1 MLCVKNK
8 KYMKKMAGYVVGIV
22 TFIGLSFSLFYF
34 IQLRRN
40 EQSIENYAF
49 YVMDSDSQITLESV
63 DNVLSQQEYYL
74 GCYCIAQK
82 QNIYAQDTK
91 GNVTADVIIS
101 DSSLENIIITK
112 GTLLKEDTYGC
123 ILSSKI
129 MYRLF
134 GTMKMNGQKI
144 EVFGK
149 DYYVRGIVE
158 SDEEWMIV
166 CYSDRNIQAVPD
178 VAGIVMNVDGESYH
192 NKYKEDIENRLQCS
206 NKGGVYYVSDYTT
219 LFGKK
224 DMPKTGTE
232 IFDYMKWKQAW
243 KDILYR
249 KIYKNKDIIE
259 RYFYH
264 FTWVHIKWMGLIGLC
279 MFIGFVQII
288 WRRKS

>member
-22 TFIGLSFSLFYF
+22 TFIGLSFSLFYY

-101 DSSLENIIITK
+101 DSSLENIIKTK

-134 GTMKMNGQKI
+134 GTMKVNGQKI

-178 VAGIVMNVDGESYH
+178 VAGIVMNVAEESYH

-249 KIYKNKDIIE
+249 KIYK
-259 RYFYH
+259 
-264 FTWVHIKWMGLIGLC
+264 
-279 MFIGFVQII
+279 
-288 WRRKS
+288 S